1 MQLTPQQL
9 ETVFVKSGLLSE
21 ADFETAKKH
30 SVDKKTPLQN
40 ILVEENFISDE
51 HLGELLADYFGWKF
65 INLRKQEIVKDVLK
79 IIPEAVARKQSIV
92 CFKRDLVGIHAA
104 MADPENAEIVSF
116 LEKKTGLP
124 VSAYYATERDIEN
137 TLSKY
142 KAEVKEDFQTI
153 LQANIESLAGMSPE
167 QVERQGKDLPVIRM
181 MDALLDYA
189 YDSRASDIH
198 IEPQSGRTIVRF
210 RIDGILHDIIDFP
223 VSIHDLLITRLKILS
238 RLRTDEHRAP
248 QDGKLQKQIGKE
260 KLDVRVSIVPVTEGE
275 KVVMRL
281 LSERSREYSLE
292 DLGITDQDL
301 ALVKASIKRPFGMTI
316 VCGPTGSGKTTSLY
330 AMIKII
336 NTREIN
342 ISTVEDPVE
351 YHLAGINQIQVN
363 PKVGLTFAAGLRSL
377 LRQDPNVVLVGEIR
391 DAETA
396 KIAINAAMT
405 GQLVLT
411 TLHTTNAAMA
421 LPRLLDMEVEPFLV
435 SSTIHLVMAQRLVR
449 KIHPGCIAS
458 YSVTPEEVANI
469 KEQLGEEHA
478 KAVGLDRVGL
488 RLYRGAGCKVCKNTG
503 YEGRLGI
510 FEILEMKENIRKA
523 IMKHMTADE
532 LEQIAIKENGMRTM
546 LEDGIA
552 KALNGLTTIE
562 EVLRVRGE

>member
-21 ADFETAKKH
+21 ADFEIAKKH

-40 ILVEENFISDE
+40 ILIEENFISDE

-65 INLRKQEIVKDVLK
+65 IILRKQEIPKDVLK
-79 IIPEAVARKQSIV
+79 VIPEAVARKQSIV
-92 CFKRDLVGIHAA
+92 CFKRDLIGLHAA
-104 MADPENAEIVSF
+104 MADPENVEIVSF

-124 VSAYYATERDIEN
+124 VTAYYATERDIEN

-238 RLRTDEHRAP
+238 KLRTDEHRAP

-301 ALVKASIKRPFGMTI
+301 ALVKASIKRPFGMTV

-396 KIAINAAMT
+396 KIAVNAAMT
-405 GQLVLT
+405 GQLVLS

-421 LPRLLDMEVEPFLV
+421 LPRLLDMDIEPFLV

-523 IMKHMTADE
+523 IMKHSTAEE
-532 LEQIAIKENGMRTM
+532 LEQIAVKENGMRTM

>member
-478 KAVGLDRVGL
+478 KAVGLDRAGL

-523 IMKHMTADE
+523 IMKHMTAYE
-532 LEQIAIKENGMRTM
+532 LEQIAIKENGMRSM

>member
-92 CFKRDLVGIHAA
+92 CFKRDLVGLHAA

-336 NTREIN
+336 NTREVN

-458 YSVTPEEVANI
+458 YSVSPEEVANI

-478 KAVGLDRVGL
+478 KAVGLDRAGL

-523 IMKHMTADE
+523 IMKHATADE

>member
-30 SVDKKTPLQN
+30 SADKKTPLQN

-51 HLGELLADYFGWKF
+51 HLGELLADYFSWKF
-65 INLRKQEIVKDVLK
+65 INLRKQEIVRDILK

-92 CFKRDLVGIHAA
+92 CFKRDLVGLHAA
-104 MADPENAEIVSF
+104 MADPENVEIVSF

-124 VSAYYATERDIEN
+124 VTAYYATERDIEN

-336 NTREIN
+336 NTREVN

-523 IMKHMTADE
+523 IMKHATADE

>member
-9 ETVFVKSGLLSE
+9 ETIFVKSGLLSE

-30 SVDKKTPLQN
+30 SRDKKTPLQN
-40 ILVEENFISDE
+40 ILIEENFISDE

-92 CFKRDLVGIHAA
+92 CFKRDLVGLHAA

-124 VSAYYATERDIEN
+124 VTAYYATERDIEN

-336 NTREIN
+336 NTREVN

-396 KIAINAAMT
+396 KIAVNAAMT

-458 YSVTPEEVANI
+458 YSVPPEEVANI

-478 KAVGLDRVGL
+478 KAVGLDRAGL

-523 IMKHMTADE
+523 IMKHATADE

>member
-9 ETVFVKSGLLSE
+9 EIIFVKSGLLSE

-30 SVDKKTPLQN
+30 SRDKKIPLQN

-92 CFKRDLVGIHAA
+92 CFKRDLVGLHAA
-104 MADPENAEIVSF
+104 MADPENVEIVSF

-124 VSAYYATERDIEN
+124 VTAYYATERDIEN
-137 TLSKY
+137 ALSKY

-281 LSERSREYSLE
+281 LSERSRDYSLE

-301 ALVKASIKRPFGMTI
+301 ALVKASIKRPFGMTL

-336 NTREIN
+336 NTREVN

-396 KIAINAAMT
+396 KIAVNAAMT
-405 GQLVLT
+405 GQFVLS

-435 SSTIHLVMAQRLVR
+435 SSTVHLVMAQRLVR

-488 RLYRGAGCKVCKNTG
+488 RLYRGAGCKICKNTG

-523 IMKHMTADE
+523 IMKHATADE
-532 LEQIAIKENGMRTM
+532 LEQIAVKENGMRTM

>member
-9 ETVFVKSGLLSE
+9 DTVFVKSGLLSE

-30 SVDKKTPLQN
+30 SVDKKTPLHK

-51 HLGELLADYFGWKF
+51 HMGELLADYFRWKF
-65 INLRKQEIVKDVLK
+65 VNLRKQDIKKEILK
-79 IIPEAVARKQSIV
+79 IIPEAVAKKQMVI
-92 CFKRDLVGIHAA
+92 CFKKDLAGLHIALG
-104 MADPENAEIVSF
+104 DPDNAEIVSF
-116 LEKKTGLP
+116 LEKKTELP
-124 VSAYYATERDIEN
+124 VNAYYATQRDIEDALN
-137 TLSKY
+137 KY

-153 LQANIESLAGMSPE
+153 LQANIESLAGLSPE

-181 MDALLDYA
+181 VDALLEYA

-198 IEPQSGRTIVRF
+198 IEPQGGRTMVRF

-223 VSIHDLLITRLKILS
+223 VSIHDLIITRLKILA

-260 KLDVRVSIVPVTEGE
+260 KLDVRVSIVPITEGE

-336 NTREIN
+336 NTREVN

-351 YHLAGINQIQVN
+351 YHLAGVNQIQVN

-396 KIAINAAMT
+396 KIAVNAAMT

-435 SSTIHLVMAQRLVR
+435 SSTIHLVLAQRLVR

-458 YSVTPEEVANI
+458 YSVPPEEVANI

-523 IMKHMTADE
+523 IMKHATADE

>member
-1 MQLTPQQL
+1 M

-65 INLRKQEIVKDVLK
+65 VNLRKQEIVKDVLK
-79 IIPEAVARKQSIV
+79 IIPEAVAKKQSIV

-104 MADPENAEIVSF
+104 MADPENVEIVSF

-124 VSAYYATERDIEN
+124 VTAYYATERDIEN

-458 YSVTPEEVANI
+458 YSVSPEEVANI

-478 KAVGLDRVGL
+478 KAVGLDRAGL

-523 IMKHMTADE
+523 IMKHATADE

>member
-9 ETVFVKSGLLSE
+9 EIIFVKSGLLSE

-30 SVDKKTPLQN
+30 SRDKKTPLQN
-40 ILVEENFISDE
+40 ILIEENFISDE

-92 CFKRDLVGIHAA
+92 CFKRDLVGLHAA

-116 LEKKTGLP
+116 LKKKTGLP
-124 VSAYYATERDIEN
+124 VTAYYATERDIEN

-223 VSIHDLLITRLKILS
+223 VSIHDLLITRLKILA

-336 NTREIN
+336 NTREVN

-363 PKVGLTFAAGLRSL
+363 PKVGLTFASGLRSL

-396 KIAINAAMT
+396 KIAVNAAMT

-458 YSVTPEEVANI
+458 YSVSPEEVADI

-478 KAVGLDRVGL
+478 KAVGLDRAGL

-523 IMKHMTADE
+523 IMKRATADE
-532 LEQIAIKENGMRTM
+532 LEQIAIKENGMRPM

>member
-51 HLGELLADYFGWKF
+51 HLGELLADYFGGKF
-65 INLRKQEIVKDVLK
+65 VNLRKQEIVKDVLK

-92 CFKRDLVGIHAA
+92 CFKRDLVGLHAA

-124 VSAYYATERDIEN
+124 VTAYYATERNIEN
-137 TLSKY
+137 
-142 KAEVKEDFQTI
+142 
-153 LQANIESLAGMSPE
+153 LAGMSPE

-351 YHLAGINQIQVN
+351 
-363 PKVGLTFAAGLRSL
+363 
-377 LRQDPNVVLVGEIR
+377 
-391 DAETA
+391 
-396 KIAINAAMT
+396 
-405 GQLVLT
+405 
-411 TLHTTNAAMA
+411 
-421 LPRLLDMEVEPFLV
+421 
-435 SSTIHLVMAQRLVR
+435 
-449 KIHPGCIAS
+449 
-458 YSVTPEEVANI
+458 
-469 KEQLGEEHA
+469 
-478 KAVGLDRVGL
+478 
-488 RLYRGAGCKVCKNTG
+488 
-503 YEGRLGI
+503 
-510 FEILEMKENIRKA
+510 
-523 IMKHMTADE
+523 
-532 LEQIAIKENGMRTM
+532 
-546 LEDGIA
+546 
-552 KALNGLTTIE
+552 
-562 EVLRVRGE
+562 

>member
-65 INLRKQEIVKDVLK
+65 VNLRKQEIVKDVLK

-92 CFKRDLVGIHAA
+92 CFKRDLVGLHAA

-124 VSAYYATERDIEN
+124 VTAYYATERDIEN

-396 KIAINAAMT
+396 KIAVNAAMT

-449 KIHPGCIAS
+449 KIHPGCIVS

-478 KAVGLDRVGL
+478 KAVGLDRAGL

>member
-1 MQLTPQQL
+1 T
-9 ETVFVKSGLLSE
+9 
-21 ADFETAKKH
+21 
-30 SVDKKTPLQN
+30 
-40 ILVEENFISDE
+40 
-51 HLGELLADYFGWKF
+51 
-65 INLRKQEIVKDVLK
+65 
-79 IIPEAVARKQSIV
+79 
-92 CFKRDLVGIHAA
+92 
-104 MADPENAEIVSF
+104 
-116 LEKKTGLP
+116 
-124 VSAYYATERDIEN
+124 AYYATERDIEN
-137 TLSKY
+137 TLTKY

-458 YSVTPEEVANI
+458 YSVTPEEIANI
-469 KEQLGEEHA
+469 K
-478 KAVGLDRVGL
+478 
-488 RLYRGAGCKVCKNTG
+488 
-503 YEGRLGI
+503 
-510 FEILEMKENIRKA
+510 
-523 IMKHMTADE
+523 
-532 LEQIAIKENGMRTM
+532 
-546 LEDGIA
+546 
-552 KALNGLTTIE
+552 
-562 EVLRVRGE
+562 